1 MSSPLPQIRASLM
14 GAPGPTTCVALP
26 ARGSGP
32 VAKQHSLVRAAAV
45 FALAAALASC
55 GWDTPESA
63 LHDTGAS
70 TDARALLAADP
81 ALLAADSARAAAHRF
96 GDDYPDALRLLAD
109 QVPDAAAP
117 SF

>member
-14 GAPGPTTCVALP
+14 SYPGPTTCVALP
-26 ARGSGP
+26 ARGSGQ
-32 VAKQHSLVRAAAV
+32 VVKQHSLVSAAAA

-63 LHDTGAS
+63 LHDTGTS
-70 TDARALLAADP
+70 TDAL
-81 ALLAADSARAAAHRF
+81 ALLAADSASAAAHRF

-109 QVPDAAAP
+109 QAPDAAAP
-117 SF
+117 TF

>member
-1 MSSPLPQIRASLM
+1 MSSPLTQTRASLM
-14 GAPGPTTCVALP
+14 SAPRLTTDMAHP
-26 ARGSGP
+26 RSGSST
-32 VAKQHSLVRAAAV
+32 VAKQHSLVSAAAV

-63 LHDTGAS
+63 LDDSGAS
-70 TDARALLAADP
+70 TEARALP
-81 ALLAADSARAAAHRF
+81 AADSARAAAHRF

-109 QVPDAAAP
+109 LAPEAAAP

>member
-1 MSSPLPQIRASLM
+1 MSSPLPQIPTSLM

-32 VAKQHSLVRAAAV
+32 VAKQHSLVSAAAV

-70 TDARALLAADP
+70 TEAR

>member
-14 GAPGPTTCVALP
+14 GAPRPTTCVALP
-26 ARGSGP
+26 ARGSSQ
-32 VAKQHSLVRAAAV
+32 VAKQHSLVSAAAV

-70 TDARALLAADP
+70 TDARALLAAD
-81 ALLAADSARAAAHRF
+81 SARAAAHRF